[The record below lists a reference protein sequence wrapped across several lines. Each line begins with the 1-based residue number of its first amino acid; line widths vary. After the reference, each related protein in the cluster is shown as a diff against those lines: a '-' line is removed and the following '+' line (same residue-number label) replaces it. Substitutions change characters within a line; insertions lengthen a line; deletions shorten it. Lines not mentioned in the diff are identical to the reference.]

1 VLEFLSAAGAPSLWE
16 MDLSAWNMILFA
28 VAGVVTGVVNTLAGS
43 GSLIT
48 LPIFV
53 FVCGLPAP
61 VANGTNRIGVIM
73 QTVTGLVAYRGSAHM
88 NLDGASWPVVSALV
102 GSLVGSRIAVG
113 LDDETMN
120 LVLGILMLVM
130 LVILLVRPSRWIHEM
145 PVDHNRSRSPLAVG
159 VFFLIGVYGGF
170 IQAGVGIFL
179 LAALVLISRYTLS
192 SGNAVKLLIV
202 AAFSLPTLAIFLWYD
217 QVHFGYGLAMAFFQ
231 SIGAWLGVKY
241 IVPMPR
247 ADVWIHRLL
256 IVIVALA
263 AAKFLAEF

>member
-1 VLEFLSAAGAPSLWE
+1 MWE
-16 MDLSAWNMILFA
+16 IDLSVWNMVLFA
-28 VAGVVTGVVNTLAGS
+28 VAGVVTGGVNTLAGS

-53 FVCGLPAP
+53 FICGLPAP
-61 VANGTNRIGVIM
+61 VANGTNRIGVIL
-73 QTVTGLVAYRGSAHM
+73 QTVTGLATYRGTGRM
-88 NLDGASWPVVSALV
+88 NLDGASRPVVSALA
-102 GSLVGSRIAVG
+102 GALVGSRIAVG
-113 LDDETMN
+113 LDAETMN
-120 LVLGILMLVM
+120 LVLGVLMLVM
-130 LVILLVRPSRWIHEM
+130 LVILVARPSRWIHEM
-145 PVDHNRSRSPLAVG
+145 PVSLERSRSPVAVV

-202 AAFSLPTLAIFLWYD
+202 AAYGLPTLAIFLWYD

-241 IVPMPR
+241 IVPMPH

-256 IVIVALA
+256 IVMVALA
-263 AAKFLAEF
+263 AIKFLSEF